1 MFVRKELF
9 RRVAIVGVGF
19 MGASLGLA
27 IKKKKLAK
35 EIIGIGQHETSLRE
49 AIDVGAIDESTM
61 DLKKGIQGADL
72 IILATPVNAIL
83 DALEVIGADF
93 KRSVIITD
101 IGSTKTSIVERAE
114 KVLHHSVLFVGSH
127 PLVGSEKKGPTYA
140 NASLYEGGTC
150 VMTPT
155 DKTNRLA
162 KEKIKQ
168 FWTQIGLNVKLM
180 TPAEHDESLAF
191 ISHLPHLSA
200 FALMKVLP
208 ENSNDIITQ
217 GLKDSTRIAA
227 SDAQMWKDVSLSNSK
242 YVLKALD
249 EYVKVL
255 ATIRKAIV
263 TKDGEVLI
271 ETFKQAKVKR
281 ERLDKANT
289 NTNT

>member
-35 EIIGIGQHETSLRE
+35 EIIGIGHNEASLKE
-49 AIDVGAIDESTM
+49 ALAVGAIDESTL

-72 IILATPVNAIL
+72 IVLATPVNTIIESL
-83 DALEVIGADF
+83 DVIGAEF

-101 IGSTKTSIVERAE
+101 LGSSKTAIVERAE

-127 PLVGSEKKGPTYA
+127 PLVGSEKRGPTYA

-168 FWTQIGLNVKLM
+168 FWTQLGLNVKLM
-180 TPAEHDESLAF
+180 SPVEHDESLAF

-208 ENSNDIITQ
+208 ENVNDIITQ

-227 SDAQMWKDVSLSNSK
+227 SDAHMWKDIALSNHK
-242 YVLKALD
+242 YVLKSLD

-255 ATIRKAIV
+255 ASIRKAIIS
-263 TKDGEVLI
+263 KDQEALV
-271 ETFKQAKVKR
+271 ETFKQSKVKR
-281 ERLDKANT
+281 ERLDKAHSNT
-289 NTNT
+289 